1 MSGWNRI
8 GIVISVAW
16 LISMPICIAVGN
28 NNARALWLAL
38 VVPLALL
45 WLLGAAVI
53 GALQKVALGFR
64 RD

>member
-1 MSGWNRI
+1 
-8 GIVISVAW
+8 
-16 LISMPICIAVGN
+16 MPICIDVEN

-53 GALQKVALGFR
+53 GALQKVARGFR